1 MQHPAWQG
9 RGWGKP
15 TRGNMKDS
23 DKTEIEETLVRL
35 REEHRDLD
43 DAIKALIRSGASD
56 RLQLQSLKKMKLFIK
71 DEITK
76 LEDRLLPD
84 IIA

>member
-1 MQHPAWQG
+1 
-9 RGWGKP
+9 
-15 TRGNMKDS
+15 MKES
-23 DKTEIEETLVRL
+23 EKLEIEEVLTRL
-35 REEHRDLD
+35 REEHRDIDEALT
-43 DAIKALIRSGASD
+43 ALIDAGTSD
-56 RLQLQSLKKMKLFIK
+56 RLQLQRLKKKKLFIK

>member
-1 MQHPAWQG
+1 
-9 RGWGKP
+9 
-15 TRGNMKDS
+15 MKES
-23 DKTEIEETLVRL
+23 EKLEIEEVLTRL

-43 DAIKALIRSGASD
+43 DALAALIGAGTSD
-56 RLQLQSLKKMKLFIK
+56 RLQLQRLKKKKLFIK

>member
-1 MQHPAWQG
+1 
-9 RGWGKP
+9 
-15 TRGNMKDS
+15 MKES
-23 DKTEIEETLVRL
+23 EKLEIEEVLTRL

-43 DAIKALIRSGASD
+43 DALTSLIGAGTSD
-56 RLQLQSLKKMKLFIK
+56 RLQLQRLKKKKLFIK